1 MIKLPIYNI
10 ELGSAEGILKM
21 SLVEY
26 PAVESDFL
34 AFDEQKEL
42 KFSIDEEQRIVFG
55 CSLRSDFPIYRRSSN
70 LGEYYVVFTKEVIKE
85 LYEKFMIDGR
95 FNNINLN
102 HDVDTNE
109 VYLLSAFIKDTKKG
123 LNPVGFED
131 INDGSLFTGYKIEN
145 DEVWEKVKSGELKG
159 FSVEGFF
166 ELEEEKIPK
175 DEIESLIDE
184 LLKENSTIC

>member
-10 ELGSAEGILKM
+10 ELGGAEGILKM

-102 HDVDTNE
+102 HGVDTNE

-166 ELEEEKIPK
+166 ELEEPK

-184 LLKENSTIC
+184 LLEQN